1 MRRKESS
8 FFPLVAVV
16 LVVVC
21 GVWIG
26 WPQPNLDLSD
36 EGTFPWALAHDF
48 MGLTTKTE
56 TPLKGLVV
64 VVTGATSGIGLSLT
78 KALSRQGATVVAMG
92 RSQGKLEI
100 LRNEIVG
107 VQSVVAD
114 LGDLSSVSN
123 AADEIGKKF
132 RRIDILVN
140 NAGIYSN
147 PLLLKS
153 PTTKQNFDQAFGVNY
168 LSHFLLTE
176 KLLPLLRKSKRA
188 TLVQI
193 TSSYHWAS
201 DGSDLDV
208 VGDSP
213 PKASLPGG
221 ASVLFRDQRSY
232 SNSKLAQI
240 LNSRALVRQVE
251 NQGKIRAVNICPA
264 WVGTQIGGKEGGIIH
279 FLLGSAAFPVDG
291 WGLAS
296 TFSGMFDTSRNDFW
310 LNSYQFE
317 LENVLPEF
325 LTSSKWFARTE
336 MRDLTMCIL
345 SRAVLYTQKFTAETL
360 PARSSPES
368 YNVTL
373 QDALY
378 QWSKK
383 TVDKWL

>member
-1 MRRKESS
+1 MMRGKDSA
-8 FFPLVAVV
+8 FFSLVAVG

-21 GVWIG
+21 GIWIG
-26 WPQPNLDLSD
+26 WPQPNLDLTD
-36 EGTFPWALAHDF
+36 QGTFPWALAHDF

-78 KALSRQGATVVAMG
+78 KALSRKGATVVAVG
-92 RSQGKLEI
+92 RSQGKLEL
-100 LRNEIVG
+100 LRNETVG
-107 VQSVVAD
+107 VQPVVAD
-114 LGDLSSVSN
+114 LDDLSSVSD
-123 AADEIGKKF
+123 AADDIGKKF

-147 PLLLKS
+147 PFLLQS

-168 LSHFLLTE
+168 LSHFLFTE
-176 KLLPLLRKSKRA
+176 KLLPLLRKSKKA
-188 TLVQI
+188 TVVQI
-193 TSSYHWAS
+193 TSTFHWAS

-221 ASVLFRDQRSY
+221 VGILFRDQRSY
-232 SNSKLAQI
+232 SDSKLAQI
-240 LNSRALVRQVE
+240 LHSRALIRQVE

-264 WVGTQIGGKEGGIIH
+264 WVGTQIVGRKGGIVH
-279 FLLGSAAFPVDG
+279 YLLGSAAFPVNG

-296 TFSGMFDTSRNDFW
+296 TFSGMFDTSNNDFW
-310 LNSYQFE
+310 VNSYQFE
-317 LENVLPEF
+317 NPLPQF

-336 MRDLTMCIL
+336 MRDLTMFML
-345 SRAVLYTQKFTAETL
+345 SRVVLYTQKFTAETS

-373 QDALY
+373 QDSLY